1 MTARQPS
8 NRQESGKKS
17 IPPHRSHRFSGT
29 FSAYKEE
36 HKKKDGIK
44 TRKAIPKLEIRTGLT
59 NCDHYHPRSVWYH
72 GYSLDFPAT
81 QSPAKPFC

>member
-44 TRKAIPKLEIRTGLT
+44 TRKAIPKLEIRTVFNSVIRQGWFDQLRPLSSALSLV
-59 NCDHYHPRSVWYH
+59 PR
-72 GYSLDFPAT
+72 LFP
-81 QSPAKPFC
+81 